1 MIEFRNVNKAYG
13 DQILLDSA
21 SFRVNSGEHAGII
34 GANGSGKSTLFSLLL
49 GDESTDGG
57 EILRPAS
64 SVIGHLRQHIPEIE
78 QSHPLLT
85 FAENALP
92 ELQELKARIDQSQ
105 EGLGALADSA
115 RAEALTHLGE
125 LQTRFE
131 HLGGYEVRY
140 RAEAALSGLG
150 FSPED
155 NARPLTEFSGGW
167 QMRAELARVVTGR
180 PDILLLDEPTNFLDL
195 PAVEWLRGFLAD
207 FSGTLLLIS
216 HDRYLLNRLTGV
228 TLELAAGVI
237 TRYAGNYDRYVRD
250 RQERIEQ
257 LQSAKR
263 NQDRKRQQ
271 MERFVERFR
280 SKATKATQVQSRVK
294 MLEKMEDIRIPE
306 DVLAPPVIRLPQP
319 VRAGAEVVR
328 LNGVRFSYDG
338 QAPLYDGLD
347 FVLQRGERAAIVGYN
362 GSGKTT
368 LLRLLA
374 GRLTPQAGT
383 RNLGHNVEAGYLA
396 QDSAET
402 MNPSETVLEVAVR
415 ARRGDVSDGEVRALL
430 GALRFSGD
438 DVFKP
443 VSVLSGGE
451 RMRLAL
457 ARLLVNPPNLLFLDE
472 PTTHLD
478 IASRAALQ
486 RALSEFAGT
495 ICLVSHDIEFVRAV
509 ATRIFAVRDRQ
520 AVEYF
525 GGYDYYREK
534 MQTESSAAA
543 ETTTAE
549 TETKTVPAVPPTD
562 TGVRGAQR
570 KQERRDEAKRRQT
583 LRSRKAPLEKTVSEA
598 EQRIEALE
606 AEQARLSE
614 EFSGNLSAE
623 RCAEINRRMADIQ
636 TEIAGQTQK
645 WDRAATE
652 LEELA

>member
-13 DQILLDSA
+13 EQVLLESA
-21 SFRVNSGEHAGII
+21 YFRVNSGEHAGII

-49 GDESTDGG
+49 GDVSADGG
-57 EILRPAS
+57 EILRPAA
-64 SVIGHLRQHIPEIE
+64 SVIGHLRQHVPEDE

-105 EGLGALADSA
+105 DGLGALDESE
-115 RAEALTHLGE
+115 RSEALAHLGE

-155 NARPLTEFSGGW
+155 NSRPLSEFSGGW

-207 FSGTLLLIS
+207 FSGTMLLIS
-216 HDRYLLNRLTGV
+216 HDRYLLNRLTDV
-228 TLELAAGVI
+228 TLEVAGGVI

-280 SKATKATQVQSRVK
+280 SKATKASQVQSRVK
-294 MLEKMEDIRIPE
+294 MIDKMEDIRIPD
-306 DVLAPPVIRLPQP
+306 DVLTPPVIRLPQP

-328 LNGVRFSYDG
+328 LNGVRFAYDG
-338 QAPLYDGLD
+338 QAPLYENLD

-374 GRLTPQAGT
+374 GRLTPQAGSRT
-383 RNLGHNVEAGYLA
+383 LGHNVEPGYLA

-415 ARRGDVSDGEVRALL
+415 ARRRDVSDGEVRSLL
-430 GALRFSGD
+430 GALRFGGD

-457 ARLLVNPPNLLFLDE
+457 AQLLVNPPNLLFLDE

-486 RALSEFAGT
+486 RALSEFSGT
-495 ICLVSHDIEFVRAV
+495 ICFVSHDIEFVRAV
-509 ATRIFAVRDRQ
+509 ATRIFAVRDRH

-534 MQTESSAAA
+534 MQGETAASSGD
-543 ETTTAE
+543 TADE
-549 TETKTVPAVPPTD
+549 AQADPLAD
-562 TGVRGAQR
+562 AGLRGSQR
-570 KQERRDEAKRRQT
+570 KRERREEAKRRQN
-583 LRSRKAPLEKTVSEA
+583 LRSQKAPLEKAVAEA

-606 AEQARLSE
+606 AEQTSLTEQFGSD
-614 EFSGNLSAE
+614 LSAE
-623 RCAEINRRMADIQ
+623 RCAEINRRMAQIQ
-636 TEIAGQTQK
+636 AEIAEQTQE
-645 WDRAATE
+645 WEQAATT
-652 LEELA
+652 LEELT